1 MAYIAPNSTIKILAN
16 VPISPDQSNTLWF
29 APGGDQLAYFNSK
42 VRMTFDAQSY
52 QRATKNTCRLNVN
65 ADLVDDCNYMMFQ
78 NTAFSTK
85 WFYAFITNVEYI
97 NTNVTE
103 ITYQIDD
110 IQTWLFQYE
119 TPACFV
125 ERSHSSTDGIGDNIT
140 PESVNTGEYILNGG
154 WQTIVDYSNSIIIL
168 MMSDLTNHGGTLYD
182 NIYGACTLY
191 MYHTTI
197 AGMDALEQFIKDNAP
212 QFSAI
217 VGIYMLP
224 VRLLP
229 DLYQQNDFTD
239 GQHING
245 VFTVTPKIWTQVPA
259 LTGTETLDGYTPKNK
274 KLYTY
279 PYNFL
284 HVTNNQDGA
293 LELRYEFFD
302 GLKPKFETG
311 GNLTPPVG
319 CVIFPKGYKNSDP
332 GTDGITDFSESLSL
346 ANFPMCSY
354 SLDSYIAWLSQNLV
368 PSVIRMAGGS
378 IGQATSGNIK
388 GVGMGLLSSA
398 TELAAQGYE
407 ASIAGDIVKGN
418 LYNGSTMFANNLMRF
433 WCVRASVSADYARR
447 IDDYFTAFGYAQNK
461 VMIPN
466 PHQRSRFTY
475 VKTVD
480 CLVKGN
486 IPAEAARNIA
496 AAYNRGI
503 RFWAD
508 TGPHCGDLNVDLYPN
523 NLLS

>member
-16 VPISPDQSNTLWF
+16 VPISPDQTNTLWF

-125 ERSHSSTDGIGDNIT
+125 ERSHSSTDIIGENIL
-140 PESVNTGEYILNGG
+140 PENVNCGEYVFNQSWDRLHSFNNCCIALMYANATAATPGVVLDGIFGG
-154 WQTIVDYSNSIIIL
+154 CETKIYHLDTTGRTALMTFIQTHSTEL
-168 MMSDLTNHGGTLYD
+168 AAM
-182 NIYGACTLY
+182 
-191 MYHTTI
+191 
-197 AGMDALEQFIKDNAP
+197 
-212 QFSAI
+212 
-217 VGIYMLP
+217 VGLYMLP
-224 VRLLP
+224 IDLLP
-229 DLYQQNDFTD
+229 SASFNDGDVIPETAAA
-239 GQHING
+239 
-245 VFTVTPKIWTQVPA
+245 KILTA
-259 LTGTETLDGYTPKNK
+259 TAATLTGTETIDGYTPKNK

-279 PYNFL
+279 PYNFY
-284 HVTNNQDGA
+284 HVDNCQGGA
-293 LELRYEFFD
+293 LDLRYEFFD
-302 GLKPKFETG
+302 Q
-311 GNLTPPVG
+311 LTPYFEMRGNMSTPVG
-319 CVIFPKGYKNSDP
+319 VILVPGKYKVPSTNSNVCE
-332 GTDGITDFSESLSL
+332 TVSIS
-346 ANFPMCSY
+346 NFPMCSF
-354 SLDSYIAWLSQNLV
+354 SLDSFIAWLSQNLV
-368 PSVIRMAGGS
+368 PSVIKLAGGALGS
-378 IGQATSGNIK
+378 AVSGAK
-388 GVGMGLLSSA
+388 SSD
-398 TELAAQGYE
+398 AAGSAINQVSNFIADGYS
-407 ASIAGDIVKGN
+407 ASVAGDIIRGN
-418 LYNGSTMFANNLMRF
+418 LYNGNTAFASNSMLFLGAR
-433 WCVRASVSADYARR
+433 CSVTADYAQM
-447 IDDYFTAFGYAQNK
+447 IDHYFTAYGYAQK
-461 VMIPN
+461 KIMIPN

-475 VKTVD
+475 IKTVD
-480 CLVKGN
+480 CLVKGL